1 MDFENDT
8 NIENIDK
15 NKNIALIVIFYIH
28 IRNVKIKWVLDSKL
42 HDSNDAA

>member
-1 MDFENDT
+1 MNFENDK

-15 NKNIALIVIFYIH
+15 NKNIALIAIFYIQ

-42 HDSNDAA
+42 HDSNYAA